1 MAQSK
6 NTSHTIRNW
15 YALKVAGGKETL
27 LAYLSF
33 CPYKAPHT
41 IRDTQLGALVSGLGL
56 HRVFKLMY

>member
-15 YALKVAGGKETL
+15 YAVKVAEGKETS

-33 CPYKAPHT
+33 CPYKVPHT
-41 IRDTQLGALVSGLGL
+41 IRDTQLGALVSELGL
-56 HRVFKLMY
+56 YRVFKLMY